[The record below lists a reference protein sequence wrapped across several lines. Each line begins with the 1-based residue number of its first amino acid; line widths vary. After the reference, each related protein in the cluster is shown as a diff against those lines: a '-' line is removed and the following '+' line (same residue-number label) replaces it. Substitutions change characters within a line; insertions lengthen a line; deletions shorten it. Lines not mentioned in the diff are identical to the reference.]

1 MLNCDVDQDLLRRI
15 ASALD
20 DLEFELWYSSDN
32 LKYLQVMLSD
42 FFDCKKKYITIEKD
56 ENKSAVI
63 KFWIG
68 DGFYHFVVMKLESL
82 SPGEKEYFVEI
93 GRADHVDFE
102 DYNICWGVDL
112 ETALSIMWGCASVM
126 QLADIK
132 PTI

>member
-1 MLNCDVDQDLLRRI
+1 
-15 ASALD
+15 
-20 DLEFELWYSSDN
+20 
-32 LKYLQVMLSD
+32 MLSD

-68 DGFYHFVVMKLESL
+68 GGFYHFVVMKLESL